1 MPEVAE
7 PEVASMAAEL
17 PAKVDHGVLTGEDPA
32 KRSLAGCRLEAA
44 EVPDHAGISVRT
56 AGQLPVVT
64 VKGSENGVAPT
75 CLMAA
80 RALL

>member
-1 MPEVAE
+1 VPEVAE

-64 VKGSENGVAPT
+64 VKGSEYGSPLPV
-75 CLMAA
+75 
-80 RALL
+80 

>member
-1 MPEVAE
+1 MPEVAEHEVAE

-64 VKGSENGVAPT
+64 VKGSENGSPLPV
-75 CLMAA
+75 
-80 RALL
+80 

>member
-56 AGQLPVVT
+56 DGQLPVVT
-64 VKGSENGVAPT
+64 
-75 CLMAA
+75 
-80 RALL
+80 